1 MSGSSEDDDDSQWDT
16 VTASMP
22 TESSQLAD
30 PGIEQLVLQTPEGDT
45 VLDFEDGEFTLGRDN
60 HCDLILNTRF
70 VSRVH
75 ARIARDRGRFF
86 FLEDLS
92 RNGTTIKPDG
102 SEQRVLRH
110 GDRFALIGS
119 GLIGLGEM
127 AKPEGKA
134 VIAYSVVRRSAD

>member
-1 MSGSSEDDDDSQWDT
+1 MSGSPDDDSHSSDT
-16 VTASMP
+16 ITASMP
-22 TESSQLAD
+22 TESSLLAD
-30 PGIEQLVLQTPEGDT
+30 AGIEQLVLQTPEGEI
-45 VLDFEDGEFTLGRDN
+45 VLDFEDGEFTLGRDTL
-60 HCDLILNTRF
+60 CDLILNTRF

-92 RNGTTIKPDG
+92 RNGTTIKPEG

-110 GDRFALIGS
+110 GDRIALIGT

-127 AKPEGKA
+127 ARPDGKA
-134 VIAYSVVRRSAD
+134 IIAYSVVRRRPE